1 MALLMLVQE
10 DVVNAP
16 KGKGGAVPDRLHP
29 GDGPLS
35 LRECLLLGPSAQL
48 GPLYG
53 AGLPANCLPD
63 GTQVVPKGE
72 QEVTSEASEGAN
84 EGGQRIR
91 SPTEGR
97 PESEGVRGETEQV
110 DLGGDVETCRR

>member
-1 MALLMLVQE
+1 MVDRAPPPARVTLELIPAERVALYRYL
-10 DVVNAP
+10 P
-16 KGKGGAVPDRLHP
+16 PP
-29 GDGPLS
+29 G
-35 LRECLLLGPSAQL
+35 E
-48 GPLYG
+48 YG